1 MDQEKISKQIR
12 MSTSNHRKARII
24 DKTFRYIGLAFTVFA
39 LLVLAVLIIDILIKG
54 LTRINWSFF
63 SNLPSRHA
71 ANSGILTALA
81 GMISLLFFT
90 ILIAIPI
97 GILAGVYLQE
107 YGTNNKFAKFIEINI
122 ANLAGVPSVIYGI
135 LGLTIFV
142 RLFGFGNSLLAG
154 AFTLALL
161 ILPIIIVATR
171 EAIRAVPGTL
181 REASY
186 GMGATKWQT
195 TRRVVIPSAL
205 GGILTGIIL
214 AISRAVGETA
224 PLLVIGALVYVPFIP
239 EGPTD
244 QFTTLPIQI
253 FNWVS
258 RPQAAFITNAA
269 AGIIILLLITFI
281 LNGIAIY
288 IRGKWYKNIKY

>member
-1 MDQEKISKQIR
+1 M
-12 MSTSNHRKARII
+12 
-24 DKTFRYIGLAFTVFA
+24 L
-39 LLVLAVLIIDILIKG
+39 
-54 LTRINWSFF
+54 
-63 SNLPSRHA
+63 
-71 ANSGILTALA
+71 
-81 GMISLLFFT
+81 SLLFFT
-90 ILIAIPI
+90 IILALPI

-107 YGTNNKFAKFIEINI
+107 YGTKNWFARIVEINI

-135 LGLTIFV
+135 LGLQLFV
-142 RLFGFGNSLLAG
+142 RMAKMGNSLLAG

-161 ILPIIIVATR
+161 IMPIIIVSTR

-181 REASY
+181 REGSY

-195 TRRVVIPSAL
+195 TSRVVIPSAL

-214 AISRAVGETA
+214 SISRAIGETA

-239 EGPTD
+239 EGPND

-258 RPQAAFITNAA
+258 RPQAGFIINAA
-269 AGIIILLLITFI
+269 AGIIILLLITFL

-288 IRGKWYKNIKY
+288 IRSKWYKKMSEIIASP

>member
-1 MDQEKISKQIR
+1 MKDAYQKRAIAKD
-12 MSTSNHRKARII
+12 TA
-24 DKTFRYIGLAFTVFA
+24 FRWVALACTV
-39 LLVLAVLIIDILIKG
+39 LVLGVLAVLIIDILSSG
-54 LTRINWSFF
+54 LGRLNWSFF
-63 SNLPSRHA
+63 TNLPSRFA
-71 ANSGILTALA
+71 ERAGIVTALA
-81 GMISLLFFT
+81 GMVSLLFFT
-90 ILIAIPI
+90 ILIALPI

-107 YGTNNKFAKFIEINI
+107 YGTRNRLARIIEVNI

-135 LGLTIFV
+135 LGLTLFV
-142 RLFGFGNSLLAG
+142 RTLRMGNSLMAG
-154 AFTLALL
+154 ALTLALL

-171 EAIRAVPGTL
+171 EAIRAVPHSL

-214 AISRAVGETA
+214 ALSRAVGETA

-239 EGPTD
+239 EGPHD
-244 QFTTLPIQI
+244 QFTTLPIQV

-258 RPQAAFITNAA
+258 RPQAAFIVNAA
-269 AGIIILLLITFI
+269 AGIIVLLLITFM
-281 LNGIAIY
+281 LNAIAIY
-288 IRGKWYKNIKY
+288 IRNKWYKKIHY

>member
-1 MDQEKISKQIR
+1 MKKSRQ
-12 MSTSNHRKARII
+12 HRKARYI
-24 DKTFRYIGLAFTVFA
+24 DKGFKYFGMTVTFLA
-39 LLVLAVLIIDILIKG
+39 LSVLAVLLFDIFSSG
-54 LTRINWSFF
+54 LSRINWSFF
-63 SNLPSRHA
+63 TNLPSRFA
-71 ANSGILTALA
+71 EKSGILTALA
-81 GMISLLFFT
+81 GMMSLLLFT
-90 ILIAIPI
+90 ILIALPI
-97 GILAGVYLQE
+97 GILAGIYLQE
-107 YGTNNKFAKFIEINI
+107 YGANNRFAKFIEINI

-142 RLFGFGNSLLAG
+142 RLFGMGNSLIAG
-154 AFTLALL
+154 ALTLALL
-161 ILPIIIVATR
+161 VLPIIIVATR
-171 EAIRAVPGTL
+171 EAIKAVPDSL

-195 TRRVVIPSAL
+195 TSKIVFPSAL

-214 AISRAVGETA
+214 AISRAIGETA

-239 EGPTD
+239 EGPHD

-258 RPQAAFITNAA
+258 RPQAEFIVNAA
-269 AGIIILLLITFI
+269 AGIIVLLLITFL

-288 IRGKWYKNIKY
+288 IRGKWNKKIRY

>member
-1 MDQEKISKQIR
+1 MDKYHKR
-12 MSTSNHRKARII
+12 ALFTDKAF
-24 DKTFRYIGLAFTVFA
+24 KYTAFVFTILA
-39 LLVLAVLIIDILIKG
+39 LLILVVLIIDIFSRG
-54 LTRINWSFF
+54 LSRINWSFF
-63 SNLPSRHA
+63 RSLPSRHA
-71 ANSGILTALA
+71 QNAGILTALA
-81 GMISLLFFT
+81 GMMSLLFFT
-90 ILIAIPI
+90 ILIALPI
-97 GILAGVYLQE
+97 GILSGVYLQE
-107 YGTNNKFAKFIEINI
+107 YGKNNRFAKFIEINI

-135 LGLTIFV
+135 LGLTLFV
-142 RLFGFGNSLLAG
+142 RLAKLGNSLIAG
-154 AFTLALL
+154 ALTLSLL
-161 ILPIIIVATR
+161 IMPIIIVATR
-171 EAIRAVPGTL
+171 EAIRAVPHAL

-195 TRRVVIPSAL
+195 TQRVVIPSAL

-214 AISRAVGETA
+214 SISRAVGETA

-239 EGPTD
+239 EGPKD

-258 RPQAAFITNAA
+258 RPQASFIINAA

-288 IRGKWYKNIKY
+288 IRHKWNKKIRY

>member
-1 MDQEKISKQIR
+1 MNKHIVHRAR
-12 MSTSNHRKARII
+12 MKDRIF
-24 DKTFRYIGLAFTVFA
+24 KFLALTCTILA
-39 LLVLAVLIIDILIKG
+39 LLVLVVLIVDILVKG
-54 LTRINWSFF
+54 LTRINWDFF
-63 SNLPSRHA
+63 SNLPSRFA
-71 ANSGILTALA
+71 GRAGIQTALA
-81 GMISLLFFT
+81 GMVSLLLLT
-90 ILIAIPI
+90 IAFSLPV
-97 GILAGVYLQE
+97 GILAGIYLQE
-107 YGTNNKFAKFIEINI
+107 YGTRNRLAKFIEINI

-142 RLFGFGNSLLAG
+142 RLAGLGNSLIAG
-154 AFTLALL
+154 ALTLALL

-171 EAIRAVPGTL
+171 EAVKAVPHSL

-195 TRRVVIPSAL
+195 TSRVVLPSAW

-239 EGPTD
+239 EGPHD

-253 FNWVS
+253 FNWIS
-258 RPQAAFITNAA
+258 RPQAEFVVNAA
-269 AGIIILLLITFI
+269 AAIIVLLLITFI
-281 LNGIAIY
+281 LNGIAIW
-288 IRGKWYKNIKY
+288 IRNRWYKKTRN

>member
-1 MDQEKISKQIR
+1 MKGSYQKKVLAWD
-12 MSTSNHRKARII
+12 TA
-24 DKTFRYIGLAFTVFA
+24 FRWIALGCTV
-39 LLVLAVLIIDILIKG
+39 LVLGVLAVLIIDILSSG
-54 LTRINWSFF
+54 LRRINWSFF
-63 SNLPSRHA
+63 TNLPSRFA
-71 ANSGILTALA
+71 ERAGIVTALA

-90 ILIAIPI
+90 IIIALPI

-107 YGTNNKFAKFIEINI
+107 YGTRNRFARFIEVNI

-135 LGLTIFV
+135 LGLTLFV
-142 RLFGFGNSLLAG
+142 RTFRMGNSLMAG
-154 AFTLALL
+154 ALTLALL

-171 EAIRAVPGTL
+171 EAIRAVPNSL

-195 TRRVVIPSAL
+195 TRRVVFPSAL

-214 AISRAVGETA
+214 ALSRAVGETA

-239 EGPTD
+239 EGPHD
-244 QFTTLPIQI
+244 QFTTLPIQV

-258 RPQAAFITNAA
+258 RPQAAFIVNAA
-269 AGIIILLLITFI
+269 AGIIVLLLITFL
-281 LNGIAIY
+281 LNAIAIY
-288 IRGKWYKNIKY
+288 TRNKWYKKIHY